1 MCAQALMQR
10 ASPYNGA
17 LINRPFSMQKLLIP
31 MFLAA
36 LALAGCAPPLEEGTS
51 TSANTGGPTGAT
63 PAPVVNADPNDMEA
77 LRQRVSARLK
87 GTPVDAVRPTPLP
100 GIYEIQSGLNFGYV
114 TLDGRYL
121 IEGDLNDMETG
132 RSLTEDTRRTARM
145 ALVNRF
151 SDDQSIV
158 YAPEG
163 APAKY
168 TVTVF
173 TDIDCG
179 YCRKLHQHIAEYNAD
194 GIAVRY
200 LFFPRTGPETPSY
213 FKAEK
218 VWCAAD
224 RKAALTEAKLG
235 AGYEGDASCPNPV
248 MDHLRLASQLGLRG
262 TPAIILPDGE
272 MIPGYQTPAELL
284 KALSRQEA
292 SRPS

>member
-1 MCAQALMQR
+1 
-10 ASPYNGA
+10 
-17 LINRPFSMQKLLIP
+17 MQKLLVP
-31 MFLAA
+31 MLLAVM
-36 LALAGCAPPLEEGTS
+36 ALAGCAPPLEEGAK
-51 TSANTGGPTGAT
+51 TSASTDTGAGATNT
-63 PAPVVNADPNDMEA
+63 PVQPADPNDMEA
-77 LRQRVSARLK
+77 LRQLVSARLK

-100 GIYEIQSGLNFGYV
+100 GIYEVQSGLNFGYV

-121 IEGDLNDMETG
+121 IEGDLNDMTTG

-145 ALVNRF
+145 ALVDQF
-151 SDDQSIV
+151 SSADKAIL

-179 YCRKLHQHIAEYNAD
+179 YCRRLHQHIAEYNAD

-200 LFFPRTGPETPSY
+200 LFFPRSGPDTPSY

-224 RKAALTEAKLG
+224 RKAALTQAKLG
-235 AGYEGDASCPNPV
+235 SGYEGDASCPNPV
-248 MDHLRLASQLGLRG
+248 MDHLKLASQLGLRG
-262 TPAIILPDGE
+262 TPAIILPDGQL
-272 MIPGYQTPAELL
+272 IPGYQTPDELL
-284 KALSRQEA
+284 KALARQDV
-292 SRPS
+292 RPS